1 MTQVKIY
8 LISLAST
15 SFYTYCI
22 MFNYEL
28 KYHDV
33 CQSTIKKKK
42 KKYKRVTLHCES
54 SSNLLFNFITEA

>member
-1 MTQVKIY
+1 MAQVKIY

-33 CQSTIKKKK
+33 CQSTIKKTI
-42 KKYKRVTLHCES
+42 KYKRVTLHCES